1 MVEKAKNREQW
12 TSFLGV
18 VLMALLLPGILR
30 LTNSLVRYVVGA
42 EGRLSAIAVESDRVL
57 GPMPKP
63 WTALAQGGDNL
74 KAFLQGHESKVQML
88 GPKYLRIDHIYDLFN
103 VVSRNDSGLVFNWTE
118 LDKLVEEIVA
128 VGARPFF
135 SLSYMPVAIS
145 SGDILSEPKDWQ
157 EWSLVVQK
165 TIEHYSGEL
174 GLSDVYY
181 EVWNEPD
188 LFGNWKIGGKKDYR
202 VLYYYAALGAARAN
216 GVKAYKL
223 GGPATTGLY
232 KNWLDG
238 MFRYVMQNKLRMDFF
253 SYHRYDLDLLKYAE
267 DVKSIDLW
275 VNSYPYLSHV
285 EKIVSEM
292 GPSSEMGGNND
303 NILGA
308 AYTVA
313 TARELMGK
321 IKYGFGFSVSGNWG
335 VIGKPRYESLQFLS
349 RLGENRLSVTGEG
362 SWVKAIG
369 AKNGSKYQVLLVN
382 YDPKQT
388 HSEVVP
394 VSFLGLN
401 DKLFNLTVEMVG
413 GIKRTVEVATT
424 EAILQTSV
432 PMSPNSVAIVELEAK
447 N

>member
-74 KAFLQGHESKVQML
+74 KAFLQGHESKVQVL

-253 SYHRYDLDLLKYAE
+253 SYHRYDL
-267 DVKSIDLW
+267 IC
-275 VNSYPYLSHV
+275 LSTLR
-285 EKIVSEM
+285 M
-292 GPSSEMGGNND
+292 
-303 NILGA
+303 
-308 AYTVA
+308 
-313 TARELMGK
+313 
-321 IKYGFGFSVSGNWG
+321 
-335 VIGKPRYESLQFLS
+335 
-349 RLGENRLSVTGEG
+349 
-362 SWVKAIG
+362 
-369 AKNGSKYQVLLVN
+369 
-382 YDPKQT
+382 
-388 HSEVVP
+388 
-394 VSFLGLN
+394 
-401 DKLFNLTVEMVG
+401 
-413 GIKRTVEVATT
+413 
-424 EAILQTSV
+424 
-432 PMSPNSVAIVELEAK
+432 
-447 N
+447 

>member
-74 KAFLQGHESKVQML
+74 KAFLQGHESKVQVL

-128 VGARPFF
+128 VGASPFF

>member
-74 KAFLQGHESKVQML
+74 KAFLQGHESKVQVL

>member
-401 DKLFNLTVEMVG
+401 DKLFNLTVEMIG